1 MTFVSSRPAHVFP
14 LSAIVGQETLKTAL
28 LLNAIDPR
36 VGGVLIRGEK
46 GTAKSTA
53 VRALAAVL
61 PQLEVNEGCRFSCD
75 PADPGSWCV
84 ECRGRR
90 AEGPLGKVRRDARV
104 VELPVSATE
113 DRLVGTLDL
122 EHALKHGE
130 KVFEP
135 GLLASANRS
144 ILYVDE
150 VNLLDDH
157 LVDTLLDAAAM
168 GVNTVER
175 EGVSFSHPAQFILV
189 GTMNPEEGDLRP
201 QLLDRFGLC
210 VDIKGV
216 REPEARVEIIRRR
229 RDFEHDPKVFG
240 QQWGDSERTTRDL
253 IRNARLRL
261 PSTGLSDEIMY
272 AIANLAL
279 TAGVDGHRAD
289 NVMARG
295 AVALAALDGRNEA
308 SLRDV
313 ATVAPLA
320 LAHRMR
326 RTLFDEPKL
335 DATALAALVNRS
347 LGVGDDE
354 PHGEDTASETPGEGQ
369 TNIFDSLGS
378 YLTDS
383 APSSGISQDL
393 EQALDRTRRAVDGR
407 RQQTVSADR
416 RGSRG
421 AADTLRFGRR
431 GRYVRAEQ
439 GATGAKTADIALD
452 ATIRAAAPHQ
462 SSRNHD
468 SGLAVSVGPSDVRQ
482 KVRTRKAGAS
492 IVFCVDA
499 SGSMGAANRMEAAKD
514 AVLSLLG
521 DAYEKRDR
529 VAVVSFRGH
538 SAEVALA
545 PTGSVELAKLRL
557 KSLPTG
563 GATPLAAGI
572 LRSVELL
579 EAEIRRRAET
589 IPWLVIVTDGRA
601 NIGIGSGTGS
611 EDALAAA
618 ARVGQVGIRSIL
630 IDTASSPGGG
640 RAAREIARAAGAE
653 YVQLESLEGGLLS
666 RAVRDRI

>member
-1 MTFVSSRPAHVFP
+1 MTLVSGRPAHVFP

-28 LLNAIDPR
+28 LLNAVDPR

-75 PADPGSWCV
+75 PSDPGSWCI
-84 ECRGRR
+84 ECRERR
-90 AEGPLGKVRRDARV
+90 AGGPLGKTHRDARV

-130 KVFEP
+130 RVFEP

-175 EGVSFSHPAQFILV
+175 EGVSFTHPARFILI

-210 VDIKGV
+210 VDIASV

-229 RDFEHDPKVFG
+229 REFERDPKAFAETWSAEETALG
-240 QQWGDSERTTRDL
+240 EL
-253 IRNARLRL
+253 IRAARMRL
-261 PSTGLSDEIMY
+261 ATTDLSDELMY

-289 NVMARG
+289 QVMARG
-295 AVALAALDGRNEA
+295 AVALAALEGREDA
-308 SLRDV
+308 TLADV
-313 ATVAPLA
+313 ATVAPLV
-320 LAHRMR
+320 LAHRVR

-335 DATALAALVNRS
+335 DTHALAALVKHS
-347 LGVGDDE
+347 LGVGESDSDANDS
-354 PHGEDTASETPGEGQ
+354 PSDAPGEGQ
-369 TNIFDSLGS
+369 TTIFDSLGS
-378 YLTDS
+378 SLVVPAATSGVS
-383 APSSGISQDL
+383 ADL
-393 EQALDRTRRAVDGR
+393 ERSLDRTRRSIDGR
-407 RQQTVSADR
+407 RQETVSTD
-416 RGSRG
+416 
-421 AADTLRFGRR
+421 RR
-431 GRYVRAEQ
+431 GRYVRSEQ
-439 GATGAKTADIALD
+439 PTGDATTPDLALD

-462 SSRNHD
+462 RERASAD
-468 SGLAVSVGPSDVRQ
+468 GLAISIDRADVRS

-499 SGSMGAANRMEAAKD
+499 SGSMGASNRIEAAKA
-514 AVLSLLG
+514 AVISLLT
-521 DAYEKRDR
+521 DAYQRRDR
-529 VAVVSFRGH
+529 VAVVSFRGDN
-538 SAEVALA
+538 AEVILA
-545 PTGSVELAKLRL
+545 PTASVELAKVRL
-557 KSLPTG
+557 KKMPTG

-572 LRSVELL
+572 LRSLELL
-579 EAEIRRRAET
+579 AAETRRRADT
-589 IPWLVIVTDGRA
+589 IPWLVMVTDGRA
-601 NIGIGSGTGS
+601 NVGVGQGTGG
-611 EDALAAA
+611 EDARTAACRIPA
-618 ARVGQVGIRSIL
+618 AGVHAIL
-630 IDTASSPGGG
+630 IDTAGGSSDS
-640 RAAREIARAAGAE
+640 RAARDIARAAGAE
-653 YVQLESLEGGLLS
+653 YVHLESLDGRGLS